1 MKNQKINYIKNV
13 NIYKPEF
20 PLWAMILFKA
30 IFITFIVCCA
40 VVAVFSFIYIYTP
53 VEGPSM
59 LPTINYQCFDE
70 NNYPVEGSS
79 IDSVYINRFVKPT
92 YGDIIV
98 AKKNGKYVIKRL
110 IAMGGDKI
118 AIAPITNE
126 ILPSEKTYVIFLI
139 KKDSN
144 KIEILNENYLADEMS
159 LFKTFQKFEEL
170 KKNNTENFEKIKTE
184 EFGYLDF
191 LNIKENEIFYL
202 GDNREDSK
210 DCSDYGPNSIN
221 NYVGRVDI
229 IVKESK
235 NNFSYIFLYFWKKI
249 FG

>member
-59 LPTINYQCFDE
+59 LPTINNQCFDE

-79 IDSVYINRFVKPT
+79 VDSVYINRFVKPT